1 MPELPEVETTR
12 RGIAPHLVGRRVSGS
27 TIRETRLRWPIP
39 TASIDALV
47 GRTITEVDRRAKY
60 LLVRTEAG
68 TLMLHLGMSGSLRV
82 VPSAT
87 PATAHDHLDLHLDD
101 GACLRLRDP
110 RRFGSVHWLTGADAQ
125 HPLLAGLG
133 PEPLSD
139 GFDGDYLYQRSRGR
153 RRAVKEFIM
162 DGRIVAGIGNIYATE
177 ALHRAGI
184 HPSRPAGRI
193 GRQRYRRL
201 ARTVRSVLE
210 AAIRHGGTTLR
221 DFTTATGAPGYFRI
235 ELVAY
240 GRSGEPC
247 SYCGRALRAAK
258 TGQRATVYCPRCQ
271 R

>member
-12 RGIAPHLVGRRVSGS
+12 RGVAPHLVGRRIRGS
-27 TIRETRLRWPIP
+27 TIRQAQLRWPVP
-39 TASIDALV
+39 CAALAGLA
-47 GRTITEVDRRAKY
+47 GRGITDVERRAKY
-60 LLVRTEAG
+60 LLVRTDVG

-82 VPSAT
+82 VPDTT
-87 PATAHDHLDLHLDD
+87 PAATHDHLDIHLDD

-110 RRFGSVHWLTGADAQ
+110 RRFGSVHWFTGADED

-133 PEPLSD
+133 PEPLGD
-139 GFDGDYLYQRSRGR
+139 AFDSDYLYERARGR

-162 DGRIVAGIGNIYATE
+162 DARIVAGIGNIYATE

-184 HPSRPAGRI
+184 HPDRAAGRI
-193 GRQRYRRL
+193 SRKRYRRL
-201 ARTVRSVLE
+201 VEAARTVLE
-210 AAIRHGGTTLR
+210 AAINHGGTTLR

-235 ELVAY
+235 ELAAY

-247 SYCGRALRAAK
+247 RYCGRALRAAT

>member
-12 RGIAPHLVGRRVSGS
+12 RGIAPHLVGRRVTGS
-27 TIRETRLRWPIP
+27 TIRQAQLRWPVP
-39 TASIDALV
+39 VAAIDGLTGHA
-47 GRTITEVDRRAKY
+47 ITGVDRRAKY
-60 LLVRTEAG
+60 LLVRTAAG

-82 VPSAT
+82 VPGAT

-101 GACLRLRDP
+101 GVCLRLHDP
-110 RRFGSVHWLTGADAQ
+110 RRFGSVHWLTGADAD

-133 PEPLSD
+133 PEPLTD
-139 GFDGDYLYQRSRGR
+139 DFGGDHLYQRSRGR

-184 HPSRPAGRI
+184 HPSRAAGRI

-201 ARTVRSVLE
+201 AQAVHSVLE
-210 AAIRHGGTTLR
+210 AAISHGGTTLR
-221 DFTTATGAPGYFRI
+221 DFTTATGAPGYFRV
-235 ELVAY
+235 ELAAY
-240 GRSGEPC
+240 GRSGQPC
-247 SYCGRALRAAK
+247 GYCGRALRGAT